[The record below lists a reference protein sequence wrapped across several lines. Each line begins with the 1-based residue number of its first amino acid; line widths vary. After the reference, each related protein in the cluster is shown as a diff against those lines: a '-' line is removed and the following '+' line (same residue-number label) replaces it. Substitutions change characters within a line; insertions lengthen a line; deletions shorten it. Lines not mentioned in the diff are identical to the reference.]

1 MGNQNRNLGIIIL
14 IVGLIISMVL
24 SNPNKQDFVQYYEER
39 NSDINNSLAI
49 NVLTQSISNRV
60 INAATISSNYV
71 VFSVYRNSLDPDVKF
86 IGVFNNFIVLEDN
99 ETRTNIQRSFS
110 SQNRK
115 EVSTDQPAETAS
127 SKAYIPEIQPVENDN
142 EGYWNYYNSR
152 YGFNVNY
159 PSYFSRANPP
169 INGDGQQFYSPD
181 EKIEITVYGCNV
193 YDETT
198 IEDEYNNLL
207 NEITDGV
214 SFNKLA
220 DEWFVVSWI
229 DEGFIYYQKT
239 FSGEGSQNTL
249 IARYQEEIKEEGN
262 HIVEKMEASFKPGNL
277 DDCH

>member
-49 NVLTQSISNRV
+49 NVLIQSVSYRV
-60 INAATISSNYV
+60 ISAATISSNYV

-99 ETRTNIQRSFS
+99 ETRTNIQKSFS

-115 EVSTDQPAETAS
+115 EVNTDQPAEVVS
-127 SKAYIPEIQPVENDN
+127 SKAHIPEKQPVENDK
-142 EGYWNYYNSR
+142 EGYWNYHNSR